1 MKRMIMTIRNHS
13 TLLLLTASITLAG
26 CQTTTIAPSKDVAQH
41 EIIRT
46 MQAEIDS
53 DGDGV
58 SDKLDYCP
66 NTPPNVMI
74 DENGC
79 PPSLEITDKN
89 FIKGEV
95 RVYYDE
101 NSSEIDSKYFEELDR
116 VGALMQK
123 RLDIVIV
130 IKAHISAR
138 EEKRGYQTLANNR
151 AERFKNFLI
160 SKYQINCNRIK
171 THSYGAEQPVAS
183 SDTEETD
190 QYNRRLYAVFIDTK
204 NNIENFNNSNGE
216 SCQLF

>member
-1 MKRMIMTIRNHS
+1 MKMLLRN
-13 TLLLLTASITLAG
+13 TLVVSISALTLSA
-26 CQTTTIAPSKDVAQH
+26 CQTADLPKQTSQTINMPTVLVNL
-41 EIIRT
+41 
-46 MQAEIDS
+46 DS

-58 SDKLDYCP
+58 LDELDMCP
-66 NTPPNVMI
+66 GTPYNVVI

-123 RLDIVIV
+123 RLDVVIV
-130 IKAHISAR
+130 IEAHISTR

-160 SKYQINCNRIK
+160 SKYQVNCNRIK
-171 THSYGAEQPVAS
+171 THGYGAEQPVAS

-190 QYNRRLYAVFIDTK
+190 QYNRRLYAVFVDTK
-204 NNIENFNNSNGE
+204 NNIENFNNSNGK
-216 SCQLF
+216 SCEVF

>member
-1 MKRMIMTIRNHS
+1 MNAKLWTIVPIMIG
-13 TLLLLTASITLAG
+13 TLTLSA
-26 CQTTTIAPSKDVAQH
+26 CQTADLSNRTSQTINMPTFVVNV
-41 EIIRT
+41 
-46 MQAEIDS
+46 DS

-58 SDKLDYCP
+58 PDDLDYCP

-89 FIKGEV
+89 FIKAEV

-101 NSSEIDSKYFEELDR
+101 NSSEIDSKYFEELNR

-130 IKAHISAR
+130 IEAHISAR

-160 SKYQINCNRIK
+160 SKYQVNCNRIK
-171 THSYGAEQPVAS
+171 THGYGAEQPVAS

-190 QYNRRLYAVFIDTK
+190 QYNRRLYAVFVDTK
-204 NNIENFNNSNGE
+204 NNIENFNNSNGK
-216 SCQLF
+216 SCEVF

>member
-1 MKRMIMTIRNHS
+1 MNAKLRTIVPIMIGVL
-13 TLLLLTASITLAG
+13 TLSA
-26 CQTTTIAPSKDVAQH
+26 CQTADLSNRTSQTINMPTVVVN
-41 EIIRT
+41 
-46 MQAEIDS
+46 IDS

-58 SDKLDYCP
+58 LDDLDYCP

-101 NSSEIDSKYFEELDR
+101 NSSEIDSKYFEELNR

-130 IKAHISAR
+130 IEAHISAR

-151 AERFKNFLI
+151 AERFRNFLI

-171 THSYGAEQPVAS
+171 THGYGAEQPVAS
-183 SDTEETD
+183 SYTEETD
-190 QYNRRLYAVFIDTK
+190 QYNRRLYAVFVDTK
-204 NNIENFNNSNGE
+204 NNIENFNNSNGK

>member
-1 MKRMIMTIRNHS
+1 MKRITMTNRNYRN
-13 TLLLLTASITLAG
+13 LLLLALSITLAG
-26 CQTTTIAPSKDVAQH
+26 CQTIEIVPSKTTPQY
-41 EIIRT
+41 ENIRT
-46 MQAEIDS
+46 MQADS
-53 DGDGV
+53 DLDGDGV

-130 IKAHISAR
+130 IEAHISAR

-151 AERFKNFLI
+151 AERFKNLLI
-160 SKYQINCNRIK
+160 SKYQVNCNRIK
-171 THSYGAEQPVAS
+171 TNDYGAEQPVAS

>member
-1 MKRMIMTIRNHS
+1 MKRYS
-13 TLLLLTASITLAG
+13 VLLLTASIALAG
-26 CQTTTIAPSKDVAQH
+26 CQTTTTAQSKKIPKD
-41 EIIRT
+41 ENIRT

-53 DGDGV
+53 DSDGV
-58 SDKLDYCP
+58 LEKLDYCP

-101 NSSEIDSKYFEELDR
+101 NSSEIDSKYFKELDR

-123 RLDIVIV
+123 RLNIMIVIE
-130 IKAHISAR
+130 AHISTL
-138 EEKRGYQTLANNR
+138 EESKGYQTLANNR
-151 AERFKNFLI
+151 AERFKKFLI
-160 SKYQINCNRIK
+160 SKYQVNCNRIK
-171 THSYGAEQPVAS
+171 THGYGAEQPVAS

-204 NNIENFNNSNGE
+204 NNIKNFNNSNGK
-216 SCQLF
+216 SCQIF

>member
-1 MKRMIMTIRNHS
+1 MKMLLRS
-13 TLLLLTASITLAG
+13 TLVVLISALTLSA
-26 CQTTTIAPSKDVAQH
+26 CQTADLPKQTSQTINMPTVVVHLDS
-41 EIIRT
+41 
-46 MQAEIDS
+46 DS
-53 DGDGV
+53 DGVPD
-58 SDKLDYCP
+58 DLDYCP

-101 NSSEIDSKYFEELDR
+101 NSSEIDSKYFEELNR

-130 IKAHISAR
+130 IEAHISAR

-151 AERFKNFLI
+151 AERFRNFLI

-171 THSYGAEQPVAS
+171 THGYGAEQPVAS
-183 SDTEETD
+183 SYTEETD
-190 QYNRRLYAVFIDTK
+190 QYNRRLYAVFVDTK
-204 NNIENFNNSNGE
+204 NNIENFNNSNGK

>member
-1 MKRMIMTIRNHS
+1 MTIKIKCYS
-13 TLLLLTASITLAG
+13 ALLLTTSISLIG
-26 CQTTTIAPSKDVAQH
+26 CQTTEIVPPKTIPYFANTAALTPD
-41 EIIRT
+41 T
-46 MQAEIDS
+46 LDS

-74 DENGC
+74 DKNGC

-101 NSSEIDSKYFEELDR
+101 NSSEIESKYFEELDR

-130 IKAHISAR
+130 IEAHISAR
-138 EEKRGYQTLANNR
+138 EETRGYQTLANNR

-160 SKYQINCNRIK
+160 SKYQVNCNRIK
-171 THSYGAEQPVAS
+171 THGYGAEQPVAS
-183 SDTEETD
+183 SNTEETD
-190 QYNRRLYAVFIDTK
+190 RYNRRLYAVFIDTK
-204 NNIENFNNSNGE
+204 NNIENFNNSNGK

>member
-1 MKRMIMTIRNHS
+1 MKRYS
-13 TLLLLTASITLAG
+13 VLLLTASIALAG
-26 CQTTTIAPSKDVAQH
+26 CQTTTTAPSKKIPKD
-41 EIIRT
+41 ENIRT

-66 NTPPNVMI
+66 NTPLNIMI

-123 RLDIVIV
+123 RSDIVI
-130 IKAHISAR
+130 IIETHISAR

-151 AERFKNFLI
+151 AERFKNLLI
-160 SKYQINCNRIK
+160 SKYQVNCNRIK
-171 THSYGAEQPVAS
+171 TYGYGAEQPVAS

-190 QYNRRLYAVFIDTK
+190 QYNRRLYAVFVDAK
-204 NNIENFNNSNGE
+204 NNIENFNNSNGK
-216 SCQLF
+216 SCQLS

>member
-1 MKRMIMTIRNHS
+1 MRRYS
-13 TLLLLTASITLAG
+13 VLLLIASIALAG
-26 CQTTTIAPSKDVAQH
+26 CQTTVTALSKELPQH
-41 EIIRT
+41 ENIRT
-46 MQAEIDS
+46 MQVEIDS

-95 RVYYDE
+95 RVYYNE
-101 NSSEIDSKYFEELDR
+101 SSSEIDSKYFEELDR

-130 IKAHISAR
+130 IEAHTSAR
-138 EEKRGYQTLANNR
+138 EEKKGYKTLAKNR

-160 SKYQINCNRIK
+160 SKYRVNCNRIK
-171 THSYGAEQPVAS
+171 THGYGAEQPVAS
-183 SDTEETD
+183 SDTEATD
-190 QYNRRLYAVFIDTK
+190 RYNRRLYAVFVDTK

>member
-1 MKRMIMTIRNHS
+1 MTTRNYRN
-13 TLLLLTASITLAG
+13 LLLLATSIALAG
-26 CQTTTIAPSKDVAQH
+26 CQTTTTAPPKESSQH
-41 EIIRT
+41 ENIRT
-46 MQAEIDS
+46 MQADIDS

-89 FIKGEV
+89 VIKGEV

-130 IKAHISAR
+130 IEAHISTR

-160 SKYQINCNRIK
+160 SKYQVNCNRIK
-171 THSYGAEQPVAS
+171 THGYGAEQPVAS

-190 QYNRRLYAVFIDTK
+190 QYNRRLYAVFVDTK
-204 NNIENFNNSNGE
+204 NNIENFNNSNGK
-216 SCQLF
+216 SCEVF

>member
-1 MKRMIMTIRNHS
+1 MIIKTRS
-13 TLLLLTASITLAG
+13 TLLLLAVSITLAG
-26 CQTTTIAPSKDVAQH
+26 CQTTAVVPPKTLPQYENIVTLKAD
-41 EIIRT
+41 
-46 MQAEIDS
+46 IDS

-66 NTPPNVMI
+66 NTPSNVMI

-130 IKAHISAR
+130 IEAHISTR

-160 SKYQINCNRIK
+160 SKYQVNCNRIK
-171 THSYGAEQPVAS
+171 THGYGAEQPVAS

-190 QYNRRLYAVFIDTK
+190 QYNRRLYAVFVDTK
-204 NNIENFNNSNGE
+204 NNIENFNNSNGK
-216 SCQLF
+216 SCEVF

>member
-1 MKRMIMTIRNHS
+1 MTIKSYRN
-13 TLLLLTASITLAG
+13 LLLLATSITLAG
-26 CQTTTIAPSKDVAQH
+26 CQTTTTTPPTESPQYENIVTLKAD
-41 EIIRT
+41 
-46 MQAEIDS
+46 IDS

-89 FIKGEV
+89 FIKGEA

-130 IKAHISAR
+130 IEAHISTR

-160 SKYQINCNRIK
+160 SKYQVNCNRIK
-171 THSYGAEQPVAS
+171 THGYGAEQPVAS

-190 QYNRRLYAVFIDTK
+190 QYNRRLYAVFVDTK
-204 NNIENFNNSNGE
+204 NNIENFNNSNGK
-216 SCQLF
+216 SCQIF

>member
-1 MKRMIMTIRNHS
+1 MGLYS
-13 TLLLLTASITLAG
+13 VLLLIASIALAG
-26 CQTTTIAPSKDVAQH
+26 CQTNTTAPSKKLPKD
-41 EIIRT
+41 ENIRT

-101 NSSEIDSKYFEELDR
+101 NSSEIDNKYFEELDR

-130 IKAHISAR
+130 IEAHISTR
-138 EEKRGYQTLANNR
+138 EESKGYQTLANNR

-160 SKYQINCNRIK
+160 YKYQVNCNRIK
-171 THSYGAEQPVAS
+171 THGYGAEQPVAS

-204 NNIENFNNSNGE
+204 NNIENFNNSNGK
-216 SCQLF
+216 SCQIF

>member
-1 MKRMIMTIRNHS
+1 MIIKNHR
-13 TLLLLTASITLAG
+13 TLLLLAASITLVG
-26 CQTTTIAPSKDVAQH
+26 CQTTTVVPPKTTPQD
-41 EIIRT
+41 ENIRT
-46 MQAEIDS
+46 MKAEIDS

-74 DENGC
+74 DKNGC

-101 NSSEIDSKYFEELDR
+101 NSSEIDSKYFEELNR
-116 VGALMQK
+116 VGALMHK

-130 IKAHISAR
+130 IEAHISAR

-151 AERFKNFLI
+151 AERFKSFLI
-160 SKYQINCNRIK
+160 SKYQVNCNRIK
-171 THSYGAEQPVAS
+171 THGYGAEQPVAS
-183 SDTEETD
+183 SDTD
-190 QYNRRLYAVFIDTK
+190 RYNRRLYAVFIDTK

-216 SCQLF
+216 SCQVF

>member
-1 MKRMIMTIRNHS
+1 MTNRNYRN
-13 TLLLLTASITLAG
+13 LLLLALSITLVG
-26 CQTTTIAPSKDVAQH
+26 CQTTEIVLPKTIPQD
-41 EIIRT
+41 ENIRT

-130 IKAHISAR
+130 IEAHISTR
-138 EEKRGYQTLANNR
+138 EESKGYQTLANNR

-160 SKYQINCNRIK
+160 SKYQVNCNRIK
-171 THSYGAEQPVAS
+171 THGYGAEQPVAS

-204 NNIENFNNSNGE
+204 NNIENFNNSNGK
-216 SCQLF
+216 SCQIF

>member
-1 MKRMIMTIRNHS
+1 MTVTVRNHS
-13 TLLLLTASITLAG
+13 TLLLLTASITLAC
-26 CQTTTIAPSKDVAQH
+26 CQTTPTAPSRDAAQH
-41 EIIRT
+41 EIFRT

-160 SKYQINCNRIK
+160 SKYQVNCNRIK
-171 THSYGAEQPVAS
+171 THGYGAEQPVAS

-204 NNIENFNNSNGE
+204 NNIENFNNSNGK

>member
-1 MKRMIMTIRNHS
+1 MTIKNHS
-13 TLLLLTASITLAG
+13 TLLLLAVSITLAG
-26 CQTTTIAPSKDVAQH
+26 CQTTEIVPPKTTTKD

-116 VGALMQK
+116 VGALMQE

-130 IKAHISAR
+130 IEAHISAL

-160 SKYQINCNRIK
+160 SKYQVNCNRIK
-171 THSYGAEQPVAS
+171 THGYGAEQPVAS

-190 QYNRRLYAVFIDTK
+190 RYNRRLYAVFIDTK
-204 NNIENFNNSNGE
+204 NNIENFNNSTK
-216 SCQLF
+216 FKM

>member
-1 MKRMIMTIRNHS
+1 MRLYSI
-13 TLLLLTASITLAG
+13 LLLTASIALAG
-26 CQTTTIAPSKDVAQH
+26 CQTTEIVPSKTTPQY
-41 EIIRT
+41 ENIKT
-46 MQAEIDS
+46 MQADS
-53 DGDGV
+53 DLDGDSV

-116 VGALMQK
+116 VGALMQE

-130 IKAHISAR
+130 IEAHISTR
-138 EEKRGYQTLANNR
+138 EESKGYKTLANNR

-160 SKYQINCNRIK
+160 SKYQVNCNRIK
-171 THSYGAEQPVAS
+171 THGYGAEQPVAS

-190 QYNRRLYAVFIDTK
+190 RYNRRLYAVFIDTK
-204 NNIENFNNSNGE
+204 NNIENFNNSNGK
-216 SCQLF
+216 SCQIF

>member
-1 MKRMIMTIRNHS
+1 MRLYS
-13 TLLLLTASITLAG
+13 VLLLIASIALAG
-26 CQTTTIAPSKDVAQH
+26 CQTTTAAPSKKLPKD
-41 EIIRT
+41 ENIRT

-58 SDKLDYCP
+58 LDKLDYCP
-66 NTPPNVMI
+66 NTPVNIMI

-101 NSSEIDSKYFEELDR
+101 NSSAIDNKYFEELDR

-130 IKAHISAR
+130 IEAHISTR
-138 EEKRGYQTLANNR
+138 EESKGYQTLANNR

-160 SKYQINCNRIK
+160 SKYQVNCNRIK
-171 THSYGAEQPVAS
+171 THGYGAGQPVAS

-204 NNIENFNNSNGE
+204 NNIENFNNSNGK
-216 SCQLF
+216 SCQIF